1 MKIKSI
7 QFKNHEILGNLYLDF
22 CDKNGNIVD
31 TILIAGENGTGKSTI
46 LKEIYKIGTY
56 TVDSEMIVNC
66 IIEDKEYELE
76 YYLKDSNGKKYWY
89 VKYEEKET
97 FQYKDSDVLKRELG
111 FAVIFSDV
119 DINFNS
125 SPISNVT
132 SLELDTIGS
141 SRKSDNNLTNQI
153 KQLIIDIQAV
163 DDSVL
168 AKEVRELK
176 NKNISDINSEILNGK
191 MSRFINAFNYI
202 FEDLKYKEV
211 KNYSGHKEIIFERN
225 GKEIFLDNLSSGE
238 KQIIYRGSFIL
249 KDLNALKGAL
259 VLIDEPE
266 ISMHPEWQKKILDF
280 YKKIFIDSTG
290 KQSSQIIAVTHS
302 PFILHNDLRK
312 NDKVIVLVR
321 NENNEIQ
328 VLDKPEYY
336 SCDTIMAIKD
346 AFKDEWYE
354 SSSNMVYVEGKT
366 DEKYFN
372 KALEVFNIK
381 FMGKFK
387 WIGHLD
393 DKEQEEFTGETSLD
407 KAYLFSVGNPSP
419 KKQIFLYDS
428 DTKKTPISKENSYK
442 RIIKKQENERFKKGI
457 ENSLYI
463 EVLKDFDFDKF
474 YTKKEKKDGY
484 GASSYISEF
493 KKNEFCDKICE
504 LDNNILKEVF
514 KNLKNEIIELND
526 LIKKDNM

>member
-1 MKIKSI
+1 MKIKSV
-7 QFKNHEILGNLYLDF
+7 QFKNHEILGDLYLDF
-22 CDKNGNIVD
+22 CDKNGNAVD
-31 TILIAGENGTGKSTI
+31 TVLIAGENGTGKSTI

-56 TVDSEMIVNC
+56 KVNSKMIVNC
-66 IIEDKEYELE
+66 IIEDKEYELK
-76 YYLKDSNGKKYWY
+76 YYPKNSDGSEYWY
-89 VKYEEKET
+89 INYEGKELL
-97 FQYKDSDVLKRELG
+97 QYDGNNTLKTELG
-111 FAVIFSDV
+111 FSVIFSDV

-132 SLELDTIGS
+132 SLELDTISS
-141 SRKSDNNLTNQI
+141 SRKSDSNLTNQI
-153 KQLIIDIQAV
+153 KQLLIDIQAV
-163 DDSVL
+163 DDSML
-168 AKEVRELK
+168 AKKARK
-176 NKNISDINSEILNGK
+176 SQNISDIKNGVLNEK
-191 MSRFINAFNYI
+191 MNRFTNAFNYI
-202 FEDLKYKEV
+202 FEDLRYKEV

-280 YKKIFIDSTG
+280 YKKMFIDSTG
-290 KQSSQIIAVTHS
+290 KQTSQIIAVTHS

-312 NDKVIVLVR
+312 NDKVVVLVR
-321 NENNEIQ
+321 NENGEIQ

-336 SCDTIMAIKD
+336 SCDTVLAIKD
-346 AFKDEWYE
+346 AFKDEWYD

-387 WIGHLD
+387 WIGHLN

-474 YTKKEKKDGY
+474 YTKKEKKDDY
-484 GASSYISEF
+484 GALSNISEF
-493 KKNEFCDKICE
+493 KKNEFCDEICK

-514 KNLKNEIIELND
+514 KNLKDEIIALNN
-526 LIKKDNM
+526 LIEN